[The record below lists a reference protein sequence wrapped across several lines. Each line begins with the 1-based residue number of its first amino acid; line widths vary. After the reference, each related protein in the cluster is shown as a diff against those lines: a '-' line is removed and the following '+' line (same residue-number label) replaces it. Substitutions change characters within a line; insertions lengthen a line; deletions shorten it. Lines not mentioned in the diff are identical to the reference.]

1 MMYHYT
7 DCGLQGIWLAN
18 GFRTI
23 RTEYGRATSIEN
35 VDGLHRAIA
44 RTLSIEKARLSGG
57 EFRFLRNELGLTQS
71 ALAEWFGNDSQ
82 TVALWERGRK
92 RVPQW
97 ADRLIRQLVLETQ
110 GRNQRLIDLVAS
122 LARKHDE
129 KAGERLVFEERPRK
143 GWVSRAA

>member
-1 MMYHYT
+1 MMYHYK
-7 DCGLQGIWLAN
+7 DCGLRGVWLAN

-23 RTEYGRATSIEN
+23 STDYGRATAIEN
-35 VDGLHRAIA
+35 VEGLHRVIA
-44 RTLSIEKARLSGG
+44 RTIAVEKPRLSGG
-57 EFRFLRNELGLTQS
+57 EFRFLRKELGLTQT

-82 TVALWERGRK
+82 TIALWERGRK

-110 GRNQRLIDLVAS
+110 GRNQRLLDLIES
-122 LARKHDE
+122 LATKHDGT
-129 KAGERLVFEERPRK
+129 AADRLVFEERPRK